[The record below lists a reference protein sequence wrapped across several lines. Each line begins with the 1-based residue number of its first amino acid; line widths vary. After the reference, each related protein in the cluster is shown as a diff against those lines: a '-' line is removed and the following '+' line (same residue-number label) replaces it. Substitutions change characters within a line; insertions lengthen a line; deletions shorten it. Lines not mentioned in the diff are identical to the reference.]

1 MTISGLFWNSTI
13 FPTSQ
18 IRTSVTY
25 WNYIQITVEMARLS
39 IRLYSTPSLLSIR
52 GVLPSKET
60 SSSKHQE
67 GSLCSNALR
76 VKMFGPIVRHYN
88 LSKTL
93 VLNFQSLESSRGM
106 DTPFVGAVRDYVNL
120 VWLWPDSSPTSTI
133 LLTSHIMYLTTILS
147 VLSPTLIL
155 ITERSQAGQ
164 NMTIVRNRYYG
175 LLMMTMTLG
184 SKSVRMTIESLR
196 WHILPIWAWHILC
209 DCWRSTYYILIS

>member
-1 MTISGLFWNSTI
+1 
-13 FPTSQ
+13 
-18 IRTSVTY
+18 
-25 WNYIQITVEMARLS
+25 MARLS
-39 IRLYSTPSLLSIR
+39 IRPYSTPSLLSIR

-60 SSSKHQE
+60 SSSKHRE
-67 GSLCSNALR
+67 GSLCNNALR

-88 LSKTL
+88 PSKML

-106 DTPFVGAVRDYVNL
+106 DTPFVGAVSDYVNL
-120 VWLWPDSSPTSTI
+120 VWLWSDSSPTSTI

-147 VLSPTLIL
+147 VLSPTSTL

-184 SKSVRMTIESLR
+184 SKSARMTIEFLR
-196 WHILPIWAWHILC
+196 WHILPISAWHILC
-209 DCWRSTYYILIS
+209 DLSKIYLLYILI